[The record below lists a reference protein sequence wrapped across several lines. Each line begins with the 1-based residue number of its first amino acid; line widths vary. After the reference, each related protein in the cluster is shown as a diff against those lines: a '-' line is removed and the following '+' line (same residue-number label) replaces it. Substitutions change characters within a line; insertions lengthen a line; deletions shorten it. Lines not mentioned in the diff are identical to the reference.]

1 MPRIAVDAMGG
12 DHGPEEVVAAV
23 ARLSLESDSEMILV
37 GDRQRLGPLL
47 EAHPYDPGAISIRH
61 SNTVIGRTE
70 PPGMALRARR
80 DASVVVAARA
90 VADGEADAMVSASP
104 APACLLVA
112 ARYWKRLRG
121 VQKAAWAATL
131 PGHSKGALAPVFLLD
146 IGATLHCGPDELVC
160 FGSLGRSWTRSLR
173 GIEAPTVGLLNVGT
187 DPWQGGRALV
197 EAHRRLSAL
206 ETIDFVGN
214 VESYEV
220 ASGRADVI
228 VAEGL
233 IGNIVVKM
241 LEVPVGSES
250 RSDSL
255 GWRRRVGR
263 AIRPSPTDPSVSEEV
278 YTVGTLPLLGFQHLC
293 LKVPG
298 EARAAAIGRA
308 IQVASRAVEVGTIGA
323 LASGLA
329 EVR

>member
-1 MPRIAVDAMGG
+1 M
-12 DHGPEEVVAAV
+12 AV

-70 PPGMALRARR
+70 PPGTALRARR

-131 PGHSKGALAPVFLLD
+131 PTHSKGAGALAPVLLLD
-146 IGATLHCGPDELVC
+146 IGATLRCGPDELVC
-160 FGSLGRSWTRSLR
+160 FGSLGRSWTRSLG
-173 GIEAPTVGLLNVGT
+173 GIEAPRVGLLNVGA

-220 ASGRADVI
+220 PLGRADII

-233 IGNIVVKM
+233 TGNIVVKM
-241 LEVPVGSES
+241 LEVPAGSES
-250 RSDSL
+250 RSDSA

-263 AIRPSPTDPSVSEEV
+263 AIRSSYPDPPASEEV
-278 YTVGTLPLLGFQHLC
+278 HTVGTLPLLGFQHLC

-298 EARAAAIGRA
+298 EARADAIGRA
-308 IQVASRAVEVGTIGA
+308 IRVAARAVEVGTIGD
-323 LASGLA
+323 LAGGLA